1 MSRLEDY
8 TEEEFLEVKEEMLER
23 LTESKTVEEVK
34 RGYILGGQSGAGKTT
49 LHRIFKREL
58 EDNCI
63 IINGDEFRPYH
74 PRYRELKEEYGED
87 AVTKLSKFSGQ
98 MVEELV
104 DELSEEGYNLIIE
117 GTLRTSEVPLK
128 TAKKLK
134 ENGYE
139 VDLGLIAVKPQI
151 SYLSTID
158 RYEKMLDKGVNTRI
172 TPKDHHDKIVNSLA
186 SNVDEIYKTKE
197 FSNIRIYD
205 REENCLYNQNETP
218 EINPADIMDKVLTGK
233 YSEKEFN
240 HLLDIMEEII
250 YLKSKRHADDTEK
263 YKDKAKEIIGIYK
276 MQKMELEKDKNIK
289 KSIDNE
295 TLER

>member
-1 MSRLEDY
+1 MSKLEDY

-34 RGYILGGQSGAGKTT
+34 KGYILGGQSGAGKTT
-49 LHRIFKREL
+49 LHKIFKREL
-58 EDNCI
+58 DDNCI

-74 PRYRELKEEYGED
+74 PRYKELKKEYGED
-87 AVTKLSKFSGQ
+87 AVSKLSKFSGQ
-98 MVEELV
+98 MVENLV

-128 TAKKLK
+128 TARKLK

-172 TPKDHHDKIVNSLA
+172 TPKEHHDKIVNSLA
-186 SNVDEIYKTKE
+186 SNVDEIYKTEE

-205 REENCLYNQNETP
+205 REENCLYNKEETP
-218 EINPADIMDKVLTGK
+218 EINPAEIMNNVLTGE

-250 YLKSKRHADDTEK
+250 YLKSKRNAEDTVI
-263 YKDKAKEIIGIYK
+263 YKNKAKDIIDMYHKINK
-276 MQKMELEKDKNIK
+276 EKNRDKNF
-289 KSIDNE
+289 DE
-295 TLER
+295 DLER

>member
-1 MSRLEDY
+1 MSKLEEY

-23 LTESKTVEEVK
+23 LTNSKTIEKVK
-34 RGYILGGQSGAGKTT
+34 KGYILGGQSGAGKTT
-49 LHRIFKREL
+49 LHRIFKKEL

-74 PRYRELKEEYGED
+74 PRYKELKKEYGED

-98 MVEELV
+98 MVEQLV
-104 DELSEEGYNLIIE
+104 DKLSEDGYNLIIE
-117 GTLRTSEVPLK
+117 GTLRTTEVPLK

-172 TPKDHHDKIVNSLA
+172 TPKEHHDKIVNSLA
-186 SNVDEIYKTKE
+186 NNVDEIYKSQE

-205 REENCLYNQNETP
+205 REENCLYNEKETP
-218 EINPADIMDKVLTGK
+218 DKNPADVMDNVLTGK
-233 YSEKEFN
+233 YTEKEFN
-240 HLLDIMEEII
+240 NLLDVMEDII
-250 YLKSKRHADDTEK
+250 YLKSKRNAEDTVI
-263 YKDKAKEIIGIYK
+263 YKNKAKEIINMY
-276 MQKMELEKDKNIK
+276 QKVKSEKNIEPK
-289 KSIDNE
+289 DIE
-295 TLER
+295 EGLER

>member
-1 MSRLEDY
+1 MDKLEEY
-8 TEEEFLEVKEEMLER
+8 TREEFLEVKEEMLTR
-23 LTESKTVEEVK
+23 LTEFKEVEEIK
-34 RGYILGGQSGAGKTT
+34 KGYILGGQSGAGKTT
-49 LHRIFKREL
+49 LHRIFKKEL

-74 PRYRELKEEYGED
+74 PRYKELKEAYGED

-104 DELSEEGYNLIIE
+104 DTLSEEGYNLIIE
-117 GTLRTSEVPLK
+117 GTLRTAEVPLK

-134 ENGYE
+134 EKGYD
-139 VDLGLIAVKPQI
+139 VDLGLMAVKPQI

-172 TPKDHHDKIVNSLA
+172 TPKEHHDKIVDSLA
-186 SNVDEIYKTKE
+186 ENVDIIYNSKE

-205 REENCLYNQNETP
+205 REENCLYNQKETP
-218 EINPADIMDKVLTGK
+218 IKNPADVMDDVLRGK

-240 HLLDIMEEII
+240 HLLDIMEDII
-250 YLKSKRHADDTEK
+250 ELKNKRKADDTAIFKDQAKDIIKMYNEMHKENNKEK
-263 YKDKAKEIIGIYK
+263 EDL
-276 MQKMELEKDKNIK
+276 ELY
-289 KSIDNE
+289 
-295 TLER
+295 